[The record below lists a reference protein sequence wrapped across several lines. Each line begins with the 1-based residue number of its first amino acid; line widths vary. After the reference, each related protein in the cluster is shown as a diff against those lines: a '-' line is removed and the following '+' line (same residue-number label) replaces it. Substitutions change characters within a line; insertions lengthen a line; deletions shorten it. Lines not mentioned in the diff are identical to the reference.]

1 MKSRALQQLNQHSC
15 DDGSLLQTLPRAA
28 AVAHRPAQHCH
39 IPCLSTVDGAQHH
52 ERSQSQVGAHKAGN
66 STDWTSQHSTW
77 PIVCKGLSSENKSK
91 VRLLPTEHCSWNYQA
106 RSQMRWRQLVLWVWW
121 ISWWHKHHK
130 QEKLP
135 TSFTDRF
142 GIDQKTSKKEVIA
155 PLPSPRRKLCLENEG
170 GNAENIYLVFPEE
183 ALGTHKHLDF
193 HALVPWCN
201 RCWWNALLLSLFEPA
216 AHQNHTK
223 PYKTKH
229 LVTNQGPHS
238 SASSTKQSRRGHLI
252 FSLPLLISIQVKP
265 IYLLNNLTF
274 PTSGKPPSPSQLLV
288 MFQKEQGTCTVPL
301 KLGFPD
307 TVHDQCSKQ
316 ELWLE
321 SVLISPCSPSPFPQ
335 WHKQSISSE
344 VPSLSHSC

>member
-1 MKSRALQQLNQHSC
+1 MYKSVCVSRQKPLMLHSSVPTPIPPPQEVWC
-15 DDGSLLQTLPRAA
+15 SGTNLLQYLQVNIYLLEKSEFRMEKVSEKQGSSAVESAFLWWMAA
-28 AVAHRPAQHCH
+28 FFRHCPEQLQLH
-39 IPCLSTVDGAQHH
+39 TDSTALSHFLSVHCRRRAQHH
-52 ERSQSQVGAHKAGN
+52 EQSQSQFDAHRAGN
-66 STDWTSQHSTW
+66 STDWTAQHSTG
-77 PIVCKGLSSENKSK
+77 PIICKGLSSENSSK

-155 PLPSPRRKLCLENEG
+155 PLPSPRRKLCLENEDD
-170 GNAENIYLVFPEE
+170 NAENIYLVFPEE
-183 ALGTHKHLDF
+183 ALGTHKHIDF

-216 AHQNHTK
+216 AHQNHYR

-229 LVTNQGPHS
+229 LVTNQCPHS

-252 FSLPLLISIQVKP
+252 FSLPLLISI
-265 IYLLNNLTF
+265 
-274 PTSGKPPSPSQLLV
+274 
-288 MFQKEQGTCTVPL
+288 
-301 KLGFPD
+301 
-307 TVHDQCSKQ
+307 
-316 ELWLE
+316 
-321 SVLISPCSPSPFPQ
+321 
-335 WHKQSISSE
+335 
-344 VPSLSHSC
+344 